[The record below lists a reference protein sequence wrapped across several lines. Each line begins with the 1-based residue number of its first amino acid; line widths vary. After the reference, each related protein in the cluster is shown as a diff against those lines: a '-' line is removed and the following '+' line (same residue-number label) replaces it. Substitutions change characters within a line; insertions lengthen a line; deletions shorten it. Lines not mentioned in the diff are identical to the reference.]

1 LAVSIVVFLNDFL
14 TKTCIP
20 LDHSGLSETHLS
32 FQYEVVYDGNIWIL
46 FHMVFIISGPLVH
59 FSVSGKRFPT

>member
-1 LAVSIVVFLNDFL
+1 
-14 TKTCIP
+14 